1 MATPDKTQAIGEVAL
16 QQLNRRMKLLETA
29 RGSSRWVWISSLIAV
44 FSAPLIFTIVDV
56 FFQHTSYST
65 IILLCLLPVIFI
77 IRLDVSRAHSRL
89 DALIQLVGEESLLN
103 D

>member
-1 MATPDKTQAIGEVAL
+1 MATPDKSQAIGEVAL
-16 QQLNRRMKLLETA
+16 QQLNRRMKLRETA
-29 RGSSRWVWISSLIAV
+29 RGSSRWGWISSLIAV

-56 FFQHTSYST
+56 FFPHTSYSM
-65 IILLCLLPVIFI
+65 IIVLCLLPVIFI

-89 DALIQLVGEESLLN
+89 DALVQLVGEESLLN